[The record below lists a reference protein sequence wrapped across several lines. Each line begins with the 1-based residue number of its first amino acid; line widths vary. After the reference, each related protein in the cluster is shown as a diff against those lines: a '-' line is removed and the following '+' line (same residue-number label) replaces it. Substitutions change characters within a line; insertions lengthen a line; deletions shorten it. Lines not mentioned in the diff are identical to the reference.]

1 MEKRIEGLAYCGLF
15 CGACPSFEKSC
26 FGCRSDDRDQARV
39 SKWKCRIRVCATE
52 EKRLLTCLACEEFPC
67 KEINRKL
74 INSHPGDPRFTY
86 RHELLEN
93 RKKLEELGPEAY
105 LDYQAQKWS
114 CPQCGGR
121 VSFYTYTCKECGF
134 KTAG

>member
-1 MEKRIEGLAYCGLF
+1 
-15 CGACPSFEKSC
+15 
-26 FGCRSDDRDQARV
+26 
-39 SKWKCRIRVCATE
+39 
-52 EKRLLTCLACEEFPC
+52 LLTCLACEEFPC